1 MFSHYLYLFYVWQ
14 QKICK
19 WEQLYW
25 AFSYIKV
32 CNSLESRKV
41 LKCQKLS
48 ECKPDAVR
56 VLLVVLVYL
65 IVSTWSSCALLLYIV
80 PLSLM
85 SLLVHCVS
93 SLCVREFLVS
103 QLVILVVLYFTL
115 LVSLALHLVLLKFIR
130 FPLLLLFC
138 SSLVPVFSFFKPLV
152 WFLSLFRFFCLSQ
165 FLFQLSIPSIC
176 LLVHFLVLFA
186 LCSLNL
192 FFFVLFFLVIVCSE
206 CLILLLMV
214 SLVVLS
220 CVLCFVLFVPVLCP
234 DSPWLLFS
242 RPGYLTGLGSLQLK
256 VSSPG
261 CSSCCLI
268 SSVLIDWCCSIS
280 FVLQPNFVQVWL
292 QPSSCSPADC
302 PFLLFGLSHQPC

>member
-214 SLVVLS
+214 LLWSCLVCCALS
-220 CVLCFVLFVPVLCP
+220 CLFLFCVLIPPGCCSQDLAIWLDWVHYSSKYQALVAQAAAWFPAFSLTGAALSPLFSSQTLSRSDFSHPPVLQQTALSYCL
-234 DSPWLLFS
+234 DSH
-242 RPGYLTGLGSLQLK
+242 
-256 VSSPG
+256 
-261 CSSCCLI
+261 I
-268 SSVLIDWCCSIS
+268 
-280 FVLQPNFVQVWL
+280 
-292 QPSSCSPADC
+292 
-302 PFLLFGLSHQPC
+302 PC

>member
-1 MFSHYLYLFYVWQ
+1 
-14 QKICK
+14 
-19 WEQLYW
+19 
-25 AFSYIKV
+25 
-32 CNSLESRKV
+32 
-41 LKCQKLS
+41 
-48 ECKPDAVR
+48 
-56 VLLVVLVYL
+56 
-65 IVSTWSSCALLLYIV
+65 
-80 PLSLM
+80 M
-85 SLLVHCVS
+85 SLLVHCIS

-220 CVLCFVLFVPVLCP
+220 CVLCVVLCLVCSCSVSWFP
-234 DSPWLLFS
+234 LAAVLKTWLSDWTGFITAQSIKPWLLKLLPDFQRS
-242 RPGYLTGLGSLQLK
+242 HWLVLLYLL
-256 VSSPG
+256 
-261 CSSCCLI
+261 
-268 SSVLIDWCCSIS
+268 
-280 FVLQPNFVQVWL
+280 
-292 QPSSCSPADC
+292 CSPAKLC
-302 PFLLFGLSHQPC
+302 PGLTSAILLFSSRLPFPTVWTLTSALLILVLSIYITMVC